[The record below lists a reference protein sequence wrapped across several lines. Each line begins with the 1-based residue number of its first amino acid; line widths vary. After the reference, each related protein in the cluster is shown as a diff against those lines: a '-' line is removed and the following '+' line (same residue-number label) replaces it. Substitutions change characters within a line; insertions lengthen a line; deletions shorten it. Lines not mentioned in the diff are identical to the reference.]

1 MHQDIKKIQLMQVIE
16 HYLVSNLKIHLLW
29 LHMIME
35 ILILMMM
42 IKMILILNSQLKKI
56 KVNGYIF
63 ISDIHLK

>member
-16 HYLVSNLKIHLLW
+16 HYLVSKIKIHLLW

-56 KVNGYIF
+56 KVNGFIF

>member
-16 HYLVSNLKIHLLW
+16 HYLVSKIKIHLLW